1 METPLKIGIV
11 APPWYRIPPDGYGG
25 IERVCYYLARGL
37 AENGHDVTLVG
48 AGSGDAGTTFIPTY
62 PEPASENG
70 KIGDP
75 MPEVVHA
82 AKSSQALAE
91 LDLDLIHDHSL
102 AGPLTAR
109 GPGPPTLVTAHGPV
123 SGEFGAYFRA
133 LADDVGIVA
142 ISDSQ
147 RRSAPDLPWVA
158 TIHNALD
165 VNGYPFTQEKQDYV
179 AFVGRMSPDKG
190 VAGAIDAARA
200 AGRRLVLAAKCSEE
214 AERAYFEAE
223 IRPRL
228 GDDVELIEDADAERT
243 NEILLHARCTVFPI
257 QWREPF
263 GMVMIESMVCGTPV
277 VALRNGSVPEVIKDG
292 VTGFVRDDPDEL
304 ADAIER
310 AHTLDPRACRD
321 RVAKL
326 FDVPVMVSRY
336 EDAYR
341 RTLEAT
347 RTARR
352 PSRSAPDPRPPS
364 VPKRPA

>member
-1 METPLKIGIV
+1 MTPPGSPLRIGIV
-11 APPWYRIPPDGYGG
+11 APPWYGIPPDGYGG

-62 PEPASENG
+62 REPASESG

-75 MPEVVHA
+75 LPEMVHA
-82 AKSSQALAE
+82 ARSSQALAG

-109 GPGPPTLVTAHGPV
+109 GPGPPTLITAHGPV

-142 ISDSQ
+142 ISESQ

-165 VNGYPFTQEKQDYV
+165 VGAYPFSAEKDDYV

-214 AERAYFEAE
+214 AERSYFEAE

-228 GDDVELIEDADAERT
+228 GDDIELIEDADAERT
-243 NEILLHARCTVFPI
+243 NEILMHARCTVFPI
-257 QWREPF
+257 QWQEPF

-277 VALRNGSVPEVIKDG
+277 VALRNGSVPEVIEDG
-292 VTGFVRDDPDEL
+292 VTGFVRDDLNEL
-304 ADAIER
+304 AEAIER
-310 AHTLDPRACRD
+310 SDTIDPRACRD
-321 RVAKL
+321 RVAQL
-326 FDVPVMVSRY
+326 FDVPVMIARY

-341 RTLEAT
+341 RTLEG
-347 RTARR
+347 
-352 PSRSAPDPRPPS
+352 DEFRPPFS
-364 VPKRPA
+364 AIRT